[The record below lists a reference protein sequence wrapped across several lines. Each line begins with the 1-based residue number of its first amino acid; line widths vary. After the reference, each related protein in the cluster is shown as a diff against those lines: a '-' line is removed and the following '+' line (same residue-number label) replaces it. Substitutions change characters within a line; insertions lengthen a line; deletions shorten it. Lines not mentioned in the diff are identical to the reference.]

1 MTSTHINCNH
11 RKYLFKIK
19 NMKCTIYH
27 NQKCSKSRAALEL
40 LQSKGLE
47 PSIIEYLKNPPTF
60 DELEEII
67 IKLNIHPKQL
77 IRFKEDNAKE
87 LGISTGDQLTNEQ
100 WIAILSKNPD
110 LIERPIV
117 VTVTGAVIG
126 RPPENVLKLMD

>member
-1 MTSTHINCNH
+1 
-11 RKYLFKIK
+11 
-19 NMKCTIYH
+19 MKCTIYH
-27 NQKCSKSRAALEL
+27 NKKCSKSRATLEL

-47 PSIIEYLKNPPTF
+47 PTIIEYLKNPPTV

-77 IRFKEDNAKE
+77 IRFKEENAKE
-87 LGISTGDQLTNEQ
+87 LGISTGDKLTNEQ
-100 WIAILSKNPD
+100 WTTILSKNPD

-117 VTVTGAVIG
+117 VTVFGAVIG

>member
-1 MTSTHINCNH
+1 
-11 RKYLFKIK
+11 
-19 NMKCTIYH
+19 MKCTIYH

-40 LQSKGLE
+40 LQSKVLE
-47 PSIIEYLKNPPTF
+47 PTIIEYLKNPPTF

-77 IRFKEDNAKE
+77 IRFKEDKAKE
-87 LGISTGDQLTNEQ
+87 LGISTGDQLTNEL
-100 WIAILSKNPD
+100 WIAILAKNPD

-126 RPPENVLKLMD
+126 RPPENVLKVLD

>member
-1 MTSTHINCNH
+1 
-11 RKYLFKIK
+11 
-19 NMKCTIYH
+19 MKCTIYH
-27 NQKCSKSRAALEL
+27 NKKCSKSRAVLEL

-47 PSIIEYLKNPPTF
+47 PTIIEYLKNPPTV

-77 IRFKEDNAKE
+77 IRFKEDKAKK
-87 LGISTGDQLTNEQ
+87 LGISSGDQLTNEQ
-100 WIAILSKNPD
+100 WIAILAKNPD

>member
-1 MTSTHINCNH
+1 
-11 RKYLFKIK
+11 
-19 NMKCTIYH
+19 MKCTIYH
-27 NQKCSKSRAALEL
+27 NKKCSKSRAALEL

-77 IRFKEDNAKE
+77 IRFKEDKAKE
-87 LGISTGDQLTNEQ
+87 LGISTGDKLTNEQ
-100 WIAILSKNPD
+100 WIIILAKNPN

-117 VTVTGAVIG
+117 LTAKGAVIG
-126 RPPENVLKLMD
+126 RPPENVLKVLD

>member
-1 MTSTHINCNH
+1 
-11 RKYLFKIK
+11 
-19 NMKCTIYH
+19 MKCTIYH
-27 NQKCSKSRAALEL
+27 NKKCSKSRAALEL

-47 PSIIEYLKNPPTF
+47 PTIIEYLKNPPTV

-77 IRFKEDNAKE
+77 IRFKEDKAKA

-100 WIAILSKNPD
+100 WITILAKNPN

-117 VTVTGAVIG
+117 VTATGAVIG
-126 RPPENVLKLMD
+126 RPPENVLKVLD

>member
-1 MTSTHINCNH
+1 M
-11 RKYLFKIK
+11 KY
-19 NMKCTIYH
+19 TIYH

-47 PSIIEYLKNPPTF
+47 PTIIEYLKNPPTV

-77 IRFKEDNAKE
+77 IRFKEDKAKE

-100 WIAILSKNPD
+100 WITIMAKNPN

-117 VTVTGAVIG
+117 LTATGAVIG
-126 RPPENVLKLMD
+126 RPPENVLKVLD

>member
-1 MTSTHINCNH
+1 
-11 RKYLFKIK
+11 
-19 NMKCTIYH
+19 MKCTIYH
-27 NQKCSKSRAALEL
+27 NKKCSKSRAALEL

-47 PSIIEYLKNPPTF
+47 PTIIEYLKNPPTF

-77 IRFKEDNAKE
+77 IRFKEDKAKE

-100 WIAILSKNPD
+100 WITILSKNPD